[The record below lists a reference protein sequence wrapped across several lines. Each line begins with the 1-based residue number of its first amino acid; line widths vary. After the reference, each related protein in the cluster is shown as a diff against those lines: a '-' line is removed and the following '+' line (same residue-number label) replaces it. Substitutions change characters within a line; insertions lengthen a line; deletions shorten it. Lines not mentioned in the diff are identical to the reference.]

1 MEDTDEYYDIEGTFD
16 TCLQNILRRK
26 GATAAYDIKQGGK
39 TLWHHIITVDK
50 WGGHYKEEPEHYL
63 QLEAMEGAY
72 PTKGTKD
79 MADYEKRLQSGKL
92 KCPNSKTVR
101 ECFRDYEEEEKLPF

>member
-1 MEDTDEYYDIEGTFD
+1 MREYLYSLFNDY
-16 TCLQNILRRK
+16 LRRK

-63 QLEAMEGAY
+63 QIEVMEGAY
-72 PTKGTKD
+72 PTKDIKN
-79 MADYEKRLQSGKL
+79 MADYEKRLKADKL
-92 KCPNSKTVR
+92 KCPDFRTIR
-101 ECFRDYEEEEKLPF
+101 ERIRDYEEEEELPF